1 MILIC
6 FFQPGATMHITRY
19 TDYSLRVLMYLAVRR
34 EHLTTIQE
42 VADSYQISKNH
53 IMKVVHQLN
62 LKGYV
67 ETIRGKNGGIRLR
80 LEPKEINIGVLV
92 RETEQD
98 LNLVECFS
106 GDGGCAITPVCGLK
120 NILVEALHAFFTA
133 LDQYTLADIMPSKQ
147 QPQLLRLLQIE

>member
-1 MILIC
+1 
-6 FFQPGATMHITRY
+6 MHITRY

-34 EHLTTIQE
+34 EQLTTIQE
-42 VADSYQISKNH
+42 VADSYHISKNH

-62 LKGYV
+62 LMGYI
-67 ETIRGKNGGIRLR
+67 ETIRGKNGGIRLK
-80 LEPKEINIGVLV
+80 LEPDAINIGVLI

-106 GDGGCAITPVCGLK
+106 SSGGCAITPVCGLK
-120 NILVEALHAFFTA
+120 GVLAEALRAFFNT
-133 LDQYTLADIMPSKQ
+133 LDQYSLADIMPNNQ